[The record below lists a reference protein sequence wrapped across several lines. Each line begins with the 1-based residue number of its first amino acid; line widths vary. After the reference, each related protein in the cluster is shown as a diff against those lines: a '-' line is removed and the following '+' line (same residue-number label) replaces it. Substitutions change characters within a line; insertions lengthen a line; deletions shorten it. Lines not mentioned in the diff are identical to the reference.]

1 MILKSDRAF
10 IKRMVIP
17 GFIFSLIGLIIVIL
31 DLIFNHE
38 TSGIVELIAFLVFSI
53 GFGIAV
59 FVTLLKPKPFYEFGS
74 KEIIINK
81 KGVIQKIQIDNISS
95 MKYYKV
101 KLLYLITLFF
111 PEGGCMKIHITDKE
125 NNNYQLGFISY
136 KNAMK
141 VQILYPDLL
150 KID

>member
-10 IKRMVIP
+10 IKRIVIP

-31 DLIFNHE
+31 DLIFNYDI
-38 TSGIVELIAFLVFSI
+38 SGIVELIAFLVFSI

-59 FVTLLKPKPFYEFGS
+59 FVTLLKPKPFYEFSS

-101 KLLYLITLFF
+101 KLLYLILLVL
-111 PEGGCMKIHITDKE
+111 PEGGYMKIHITDKD
-125 NNNYQLGFISY
+125 NIKYQIGFISY
-136 KNAMK
+136 KNAKK
-141 VQILYPDLL
+141 VQTLYPDLL
-150 KID
+150 EIN